1 MTGSSMQE
9 SIFTEDLSEQA
20 SRKLEIEQD
29 EQLPEI
35 SVDKALDYEN
45 HGLKLDEK
53 RAR

>member
-35 SVDKALDYEN
+35 SADKEVDYEN
-45 HGLKLDEK
+45 
-53 RAR
+53 